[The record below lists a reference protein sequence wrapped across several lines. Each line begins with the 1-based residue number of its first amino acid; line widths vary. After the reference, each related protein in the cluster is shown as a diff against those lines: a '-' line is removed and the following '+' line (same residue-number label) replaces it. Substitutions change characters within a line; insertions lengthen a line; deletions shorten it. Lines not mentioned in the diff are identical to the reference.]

1 LEDHVPSR
9 PIESL
14 ASLICVLTLLMCQNL
29 AAQATAAKA
38 PPAESPAKK
47 WAAPRTPD
55 GQPDLQGTWTN
66 ATVTPF
72 QRPAQLGTKQFFTAE
87 EAATF
92 EKQRVEQGN
101 VDRIEGERGASDL
114 ARRSYNNFWTDRGT
128 HVAKTMHTSLV
139 VDPPDGKVPPFTP
152 EAQMR
157 FDAVRAYLA
166 QHTADSPEDRYLSER
181 CILFG
186 AAGPPMLPEPYNNNY
201 EIVQSRGF
209 VAIAV
214 EMNHETRIVPLD
226 GSPHLPAQIR
236 QWTGDSRGHWEG
248 DTLVV
253 DSTNFKFNDQSRFG
267 VGYLDGMTDENLHV
281 VERFRRTDPS
291 TIMYQATVD
300 DPSVYTK
307 PWTVEISIAKR
318 TDRIFEYACHEG
330 NYGMIGILSG
340 ARAEEKKAAGVTP
353 KP

>member
-1 LEDHVPSR
+1 
-9 PIESL
+9 
-14 ASLICVLTLLMCQNL
+14 M
-29 AAQATAAKA
+29 
-38 PPAESPAKK
+38 
-47 WAAPRTPD
+47 PRTPD

-72 QRPAQLGTKQFFTAE
+72 QRPAQLGAKQFFTPE
-87 EAATF
+87 EAAAF

-114 ARRSYNNFWTDRGT
+114 ARRAYNNFWTDRGT

-152 EAQMR
+152 EAQKR

-166 QHTADSPEDRYLSER
+166 QHPADSPEDRYLSER

-201 EIVQSRGF
+201 QIVQSRGF

-226 GSPHLPAQIR
+226 GSPHLPPQIR

-253 DSTNFKFNDQSRFG
+253 DTTNFKFNNQSRFG

-281 VERFRRTDPS
+281 VERFRRTDPG
-291 TIMYQATVD
+291 TIIYQATVD
-300 DPSVYTK
+300 DPTVYSK
-307 PWTVEISIAKR
+307 PWTVEISMAKR

-330 NYGMIGILSG
+330 NYGMVGILSG
-340 ARAEEKKAAGVTP
+340 ARAAEKKAAGAAR

>member
-1 LEDHVPSR
+1 MRCRSAALVSAF
-9 PIESL
+9 L
-14 ASLICVLTLLMCQNL
+14 VVVLTSAHGQ
-29 AAQATAAKA
+29 TWT
-38 PPAESPAKK
+38 P
-47 WAAPRTPD
+47 PRTPD

-72 QRPAQLGTKQFFTAE
+72 QRPAQLGNKQFFTAE
-87 EAATF
+87 EAAAF

-114 ARRSYNNFWTDRGT
+114 ARRAYNNFWTDRGT
-128 HVAKTMHTSLV
+128 RVSKTMHTSLV

-152 EAQMR
+152 EAQKR
-157 FDAVRAYLA
+157 FDAVHAELA
-166 QHTADSPEDRYLSER
+166 KHPADSPEDRFLSER

-201 EIVQSRGF
+201 EIVQSRGM

-214 EMNHETRIVPLD
+214 EMNHETRIIPLD
-226 GSPHLPAQIR
+226 GSPHLPPEIR

-253 DSTNFKFNDQSRFG
+253 DTTNFRFNDQSRFG

-281 VERFRRTDPS
+281 VERVRRTDPN
-291 TIMYQATVD
+291 TIIYRATVN
-300 DPSVYTK
+300 DPTVYTK
-307 PWTVEISIAKR
+307 PWTVEISMAKR

-340 ARAEEKKAAGVTP
+340 ARAQEKKAAGSAA